1 MKLTHKTQYEPITL
15 ALLSSEEL
23 KALIPYIQEMVSDR
37 EVSDMFSEFEKRE
50 HEQAL
55 RNSDGK
61 LI

>member
-1 MKLTHKTQYEPITL
+1 MKLTYKTQYEPLTL

-23 KALIPYIQEMVSDR
+23 KALIPYIQEIVSNR
-37 EVSDMFSEFEKRE
+37 EISDMFSEFEIRE

-61 LI
+61 II